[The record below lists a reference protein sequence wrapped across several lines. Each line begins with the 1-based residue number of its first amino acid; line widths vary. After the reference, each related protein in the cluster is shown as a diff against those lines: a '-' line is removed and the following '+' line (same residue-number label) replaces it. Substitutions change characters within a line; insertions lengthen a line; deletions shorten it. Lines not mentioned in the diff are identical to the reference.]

1 MLIGDNGQLKGTGG
15 DPELPKGGSGLRD
28 SEPEDL
34 NDNRFRDKEPGAA
47 GFRDREPGATGFRDR
62 EPGHDYSKN
71 GNSFRERVPGPPP
84 KTTQSPYLLGVTRGK
99 GFSMG
104 VTRAP
109 RPQNG
114 GGGGFRGKK
123 RRFNR

>member
-1 MLIGDNGQLKGTGG
+1 MLIGDNGRLKGTGG
-15 DPELPKGGSGLRD
+15 DPELPKGGSGFRD
-28 SEPEDL
+28 REPEDL
-34 NDNRFRDKEPGAA
+34 NDNRFRDKEPGA
-47 GFRDREPGATGFRDR
+47 TGFRDR
-62 EPGHDYSKN
+62 EPGQDYSKN
-71 GNSFRERVPGPPP
+71 GNGFRDREPGPPP

-114 GGGGFRGKK
+114 GGGGGFRGKK
-123 RRFNR
+123 RRFTR